1 MRTALFLFP
10 VALLAGGADAAPEM
24 WATVPTSRDSG
35 RLEVFPVPGPLGDS
49 VVTLVSAP
57 SVAQSTVPRRVEVVE
72 LDLSGAAAGS
82 IQPAQEKKEAVLPPE
97 AIWPGPDGRIS
108 MPPDS
113 SDHSGGGSNLRNPW
127 EIRVHPRRELVE
139 STFLDGGII
148 QGGASPVALLNGRVA
163 QKGASFDGF
172 EVAAVTSSAVLVRRS
187 GRSYVIPL
195 GRRVTIETAQP

>member
-10 VALLAGGADAAPEM
+10 IALLAGGADAAHEL
-24 WATVPTSRDSG
+24 WATVPALRDSG
-35 RLEVFPVPGPLGDS
+35 RLEVFPVPGPQGDS
-49 VVTLVSAP
+49 VVTLVGAP
-57 SVAQSTVPRRVEVVE
+57 SAAQPPVPRRVEVVALE
-72 LDLSGAAAGS
+72 LSGAAGGS
-82 IQPAQEKKEAVLPPE
+82 VQPAPERKEAVLPPE

-108 MPPDS
+108 MPPDA
-113 SDHSGGGSNLRNPW
+113 SDHPGDGSSLRNPW
-127 EIRVHPRRELVE
+127 EIRVHPRRELAE

-172 EVAAVTSSAVLVRRS
+172 VVAAVTSSAVLVSRG

-195 GRRVTIETAQP
+195 GRTVIIETAQP